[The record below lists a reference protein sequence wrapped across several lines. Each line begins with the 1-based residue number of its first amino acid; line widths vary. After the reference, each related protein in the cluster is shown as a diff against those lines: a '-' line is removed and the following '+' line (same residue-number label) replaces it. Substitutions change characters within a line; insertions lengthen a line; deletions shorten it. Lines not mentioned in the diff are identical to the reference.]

1 MSNRL
6 EQIGQSIVVIQ
17 DAPDRLIRLNV
28 KNTCAREK
36 WALTES
42 RIPRPVC
49 IAFTAA
55 AGYRMKVRDTRNQL
69 APSDVPGEDAD
80 QYGVRR
86 KEERRK
92 VDGE

>member
-17 DAPDRLIRLNV
+17 DATDRLIRLNV
-28 KNTCAREK
+28 RNTCARER
-36 WALTES
+36 WALTLS

-55 AGYRMKVRDTRNQL
+55 VDYRMKVRDIAHHL
-69 APSDVPGEDAD
+69 VPSDVLGEDAG

-92 VDGE
+92 VVGE